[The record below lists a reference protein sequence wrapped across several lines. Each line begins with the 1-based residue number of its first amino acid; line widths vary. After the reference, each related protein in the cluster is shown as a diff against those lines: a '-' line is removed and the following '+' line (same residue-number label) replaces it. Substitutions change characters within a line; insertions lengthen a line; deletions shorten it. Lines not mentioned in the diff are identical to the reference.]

1 MSVVG
6 QAEILNAQDWS
17 NLEKAGPS
25 IKHQTIWALLRFTG
39 CRSQEARLLMVDNV
53 YLDPVKRV
61 VKDQVYFPKQIRKG
75 KKWAISVPITKKL
88 KWYLERYDCPTSG
101 YLFPS
106 PRNPNSPI
114 SYEAVYKY
122 MKDCAAKMGLGHKKV
137 TTHSGRRSLVTALH
151 EGGSSLETIRRITG
165 HRSLQ
170 NLQAYIEV
178 RKDQV
183 AAAIDN
189 VPL

>member
-1 MSVVG
+1 MSVGG

-17 NLEKAGPS
+17 KLEKVGQS
-25 IKHQTIWALLRFTG
+25 VKHQTIWALLRFTG
-39 CRSQEARLLMVDNV
+39 CRSQEARLLTVDNV
-53 YLDPVKRV
+53 YSDPVNRV
-61 VKDQVYFPKQIRKG
+61 VKDQVYFPKKIRKG

-88 KWYLERYDCPTSG
+88 RWYLERYDCPTSG

-106 PRNPNSPI
+106 SRNPDKPI

-122 MKDCAAKMGLGHKKV
+122 MKDAATKAGLGHQKIS
-137 TTHSGRRSLVTALH
+137 THSGRRSLVTHLH
-151 EGGSSLETIRRITG
+151 EAGSSLETIRQITG

>member
-1 MSVVG
+1 
-6 QAEILNAQDWS
+6 
-17 NLEKAGPS
+17 
-25 IKHQTIWALLRFTG
+25 
-39 CRSQEARLLMVDNV
+39 MVDNV
-53 YLDPVKRV
+53 YSDPVNRV
-61 VKDQVYFPKQIRKG
+61 VNEQVYFPKKIRKG

-106 PRNPNSPI
+106 FRNPGKPI

-122 MKDCAAKMGLGHKKV
+122 MKDAACKAGLGHQKV
-137 TTHSGRRSLVTALH
+137 STHSGRRSLVTHLLKA
-151 EGGSSLETIRRITG
+151 GSSLETIRQITG

-178 RKDQV
+178 GKDQV

-189 VPL
+189 VAL